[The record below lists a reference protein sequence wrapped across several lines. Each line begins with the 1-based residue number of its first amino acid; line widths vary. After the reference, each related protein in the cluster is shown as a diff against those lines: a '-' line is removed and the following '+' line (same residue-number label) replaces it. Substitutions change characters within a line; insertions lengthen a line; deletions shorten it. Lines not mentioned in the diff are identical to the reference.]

1 MFLSFK
7 NPSGGTNSRRF
18 PSVMTNR
25 FAARLALV
33 AVVAVACGPTAF
45 GVTISSGDLVG
56 GTYTFTDNF
65 TGFLGTADPT
75 NWTTADVAST
85 STWQGD
91 GTGTSGTGGK
101 YSFGTGPEDATFEG
115 SLGFLPSSSRAISAS
130 ISFTNATGAPLESFV
145 VSYVGEQWRE
155 VAGGN
160 DNNWT
165 ATYAVDGGSP
175 VSLPSLTF
183 TPQRATNAS
192 GSLIFSQN
200 LSSALTG
207 LTLANGSTLTVS
219 FLGSN
224 GAAGGSRQG
233 IAIDNFQVAAVPEP
247 STFGLAAAGVAI
259 AGLGAWKR
267 RRSGTAV
274 LAA

>member
-1 MFLSFK
+1 MNLSLRKFV
-7 NPSGGTNSRRF
+7 GGTDLRRSA
-18 PSVMTNR
+18 PAMMKR
-25 FAARLALV
+25 FVGRLAMV
-33 AVVAVACGPTAF
+33 AVVAVACVPTAF

-75 NWTTADVAST
+75 NWTTANVAST
-85 STWQGD
+85 SNWL
-91 GTGTSGTGGK
+91 GTGTGTDNSGGKISYGTGSGA
-101 YSFGTGPEDATFEG
+101 SFEG

-155 VAGGN
+155 EAGGR

-165 ATYAVDGGSP
+165 ATYAVDGGTP

-207 LTLANGSTLTVS
+207 QTLANGSTLTIS

-224 GAAGGSRQG
+224 GTGSGARQG

-247 STFGLAAAGVAI
+247 STLGLAAAGVAL
-259 AGLGAWKR
+259 AGLGAWNR
-267 RRSGTAV
+267 RRAGSPVQAG
-274 LAA
+274 